1 MVGSDSL
8 ASAQVY
14 SWLRLMVVV
23 AVEEGGSGLV
33 KEPALLGQVVVSNRL
48 LEAERLVFVN
58 QQSPHAVNVTD

>member
-33 KEPALLGQVVVSNRL
+33 REPALLGQVVVSNRL

-58 QQSPHAVNVTD
+58 QQSPHAVKCH

>member
-1 MVGSDSL
+1 
-8 ASAQVY
+8 
-14 SWLRLMVVV
+14 MVVV